1 MGEHR
6 VFFQNGWLVIDVGR
20 TPLQT
25 DKLNLV
31 IQLNKTVTKKISPT
45 KFVGT
50 CIFFHTKSIFFGN
63 QQLLTFDGGKLK
75 VDQENNFEILRE
87 SISSVEQTG
96 ERVFLT
102 RVPRQEL
109 ELFTSKSDTPGCLRI
124 PALKLIDRVV
134 LFNNKS
140 KYELPKDVKF
150 GQIGTVIHYEDGT
163 NFFET
168 SAELKMFKRVKT
180 QNSFKAHILKVEN
193 NKVSIALDDN
203 LRPDSAMLL
212 LNDAIVNADVND
224 NILIFDFSQNNWLQQ
239 VERAISHIEIIVKDE
254 LLTGE
259 LRFDNVD
266 YLALLSNIVISNNK
280 LMSLGDLQFMNL
292 PKQADFEQAETKYL
306 NIIEASFG
314 RLTLKTDHEVGQA
327 LLVLKRRNK
336 NIYSKFAGEPV
347 GTSSPF
353 IKFDLNLFFCRNLTI
368 LSGRRWDAFL
378 VTYDEAKVNVVRIV
392 NGQQNHQLKYQNYG
406 KVLGKA
412 VENKT
417 TYDQKFE
424 YYFNAEGQLSL
435 VKNSKSKLLIER
447 FDITSDVTSLKF
459 KNKSTYKLTF
469 KISGTSL
476 SKIVFKRMVAVNR
489 NKHSY
494 FKVNLPT
501 KLLLKN
507 SSTWEIKADFKIN
520 VNQLVPFYWDI
531 YAEVEDEYG
540 ENSLIQ
546 IQNATQSV
554 RSRIRNNVFKWQ
566 IRSEGQLLAPYI
578 TVNNNL
584 AFVYHPVQDFETP
597 INYFKE
603 NIARVVEKLFRKRL
617 KKKHIWIT
625 YEKNAIGAH
634 DNAFTFFEY
643 MYKNRKHDQFYYVI
657 RRDSPELKNLSGM
670 YDRVLKFMSLK
681 YFIYMFAAE
690 LFISSDTKYHGYNLH
705 QRDSHLGR
713 RMARIKEVYLQHG
726 VNGLKQVP
734 AFHKKRGLLDFII
747 VPDEYEKKMVV
758 KQWGYEPKQVAVT
771 GLARWDKYVDITDQI
786 PFRQI
791 FVMPTWRKWMDGM
804 SEEEFVLTPFYT
816 QYQTFLSSPR
826 LKKLLVDNNTRI
838 AFFLHP
844 YFKDYVHLFD
854 VDSSV
859 IDRYGYLD
867 VNMGEAIQ
875 KSSMM
880 ISDYSS
886 VLWDMYYL
894 KKPVL
899 FYQFDQ
905 ADYLANEKSYMDYDT
920 ELFGDVTFDSES
932 TIDSIAY
939 YINNNFVEKPEYTD
953 LRQKFFT
960 YMDHHNSE
968 RIYEAI
974 RDNKRILRI

>member
-1 MGEHR
+1 MEEQK
-6 VFFQNGWLVIDVGR
+6 VFFQDGWLVIDVGR
-20 TPLQT
+20 TLLRT

-31 IQLNKTVTKKISPT
+31 IRLNKTVTKKISPT
-45 KFVGT
+45 KLIGT
-50 CIFFHTKSIFFGN
+50 CIFFHTKSISFGEH
-63 QQLLTFDGGKLK
+63 QLLTFDGGKLS
-75 VDQENNFEILRE
+75 VDQENNFDILRE
-87 SISSVEQTG
+87 SISSVEQIG
-96 ERVFLT
+96 DRVFLT
-102 RVPRQEL
+102 RVSRQEW
-109 ELFTSKSDTPGCLRI
+109 ELFTSKSDTPVCLRI

-180 QNSFKAHILKVEN
+180 QKSFKAHILKVEN

-203 LRPDSAMLL
+203 LRPDAAMLL

-259 LRFDNVD
+259 LRFDSID
-266 YLALLSNIVISNNK
+266 YLPLLSNIVISNSK
-280 LMSLGDLQFMNL
+280 LIILGNLQFITL
-292 PKQADFEQAETKYL
+292 PEPADFEKAETKYL
-306 NIIEASFG
+306 DIIEASFG
-314 RLTLKTDHEVGQA
+314 TLTLKSNSEMGQT

-336 NIYSKFAGEPV
+336 NIYSKFAGEFV
-347 GTSSPF
+347 GTNNAL

-378 VTYDEAKVNVVRIV
+378 VTYNEATVNVFRIV
-392 NGQQNHQLKYQNYG
+392 NGQHNHQLKYQNYG
-406 KVLGKA
+406 EVLGKN
-412 VENKT
+412 VENET

-435 VKNSKSKLLIER
+435 VKNSESKLLIER
-447 FDITSDVTSLKF
+447 FDISSDITNIKIKS
-459 KNKSTYKLTF
+459 KSTYKLNF

-476 SKIVFKRMVAVNR
+476 SKLVFKRMIAVNR
-489 NKHSY
+489 NKHNY

-501 KLLLKN
+501 KLLLN
-507 SSTWEIKADFKIN
+507 SPSIWEITANFKIN
-520 VNQLVPFYWDI
+520 ASQLVPFYWDI

-540 ENSLIQ
+540 EKSLIQ
-546 IQNATQSV
+546 IQNATKSV
-554 RSRIRNNVFKWQ
+554 RSKIRNNVFKWQ
-566 IRSEGQLLAPYI
+566 TKSEGQLLAPYI

-597 INYFKE
+597 QNYFKE
-603 NIARVVEKLFRKRL
+603 NMARVIEKLFRKRL

-625 YEKNAIGAH
+625 YEKNAMGAH

-657 RRDSPELKNLSGM
+657 RRDSPELKNLAGM
-670 YDRVLKFMSLK
+670 DDRVLKFMSLK

-713 RMARIKEVYLQHG
+713 RMARVKEVYLQHG

-758 KQWGYEPKQVAVT
+758 KQWGYEPKSVAVT
-771 GLARWDKYVDITDQI
+771 GLARWDKYVDLTRQL

-804 SEEEFVLTPFYT
+804 SEEEFVLTPFYK

-826 LKKLLVDNNTRI
+826 LKKLLIDNNTRI

-844 YFKDYVHLFD
+844 YFKDYVHLFN

-905 ADYLANEKSYMDYDT
+905 DDYLANEKSYMDYDT

-932 TIDSIAY
+932 TIDMITY
-939 YINNNFVEKPEYTD
+939 YINRNFLEKPEYAK
-953 LRQKFFT
+953 LRDTYFT

-968 RIYEAI
+968 RIYKAI